1 MSVEPKIVQIRAKS
15 TKLWARRFSYSF
27 LDGIALKS
35 TPLIIHCCISLVGP
49 HLKITLSMKINQI
62 CREGVQIQCICIS
75 LVGPD
80 LKISQAIQRFPE
92 ASISFKFKKDK
103 EIYLI
108 NEDKKSAGKVSRF
121 NVSVR

>member
-49 HLKITLSMKINQI
+49 
-62 CREGVQIQCICIS
+62 
-75 LVGPD
+75 D

-108 NEDKKSAGKVSRF
+108 NEDKPNQICRCREGVQIQRITWTPHTSHV
-121 NVSVR
+121 VR

>member
-1 MSVEPKIVQIRAKS
+1 MQIRAKS
-15 TKLWARRFSYSF
+15 TKLWAQRFSYSF

-49 HLKITLSMKINQI
+49 HLKI
-62 CREGVQIQCICIS
+62 
-75 LVGPD
+75 
-80 LKISQAIQRFPE
+80 SQAIQRFPE

-108 NEDKKSAGKVSRF
+108 NEDKPNLQRRCPDSMYL
-121 NVSVR
+121 